1 MKLSYVNIMCGILA
15 NPFVIVQ
22 GAATMNHHIRG
33 SKIEDP
39 FDNHE
44 HRSLQQQPRANFV
57 SLFSKFGG
65 FQLCTRDDNGELDQY
80 LLGITNTRNDCAGGC
95 ISHGRDEGLLGIR
108 HDRTTNACTCLYE
121 LGEGPEQNVNI
132 PVSTTPSITSTYYCL
147 AYNPIP
153 EFEYFGN
160 GNCLDVNGEN
170 YDFAF
175 LHDVP
180 NAHVCGTTCLANA
193 DTRNNLVGMSHY
205 SPDGRGRCFCL
216 YEDGTL
222 PTENAFD
229 TTTSTSIALHPQF
242 SGTGPVSQV
251 YSGNSGSLCFAYSE
265 RERLTVTAEIDPNDP

>member
-1 MKLSYVNIMCGILA
+1 MKVAFVNALSGIIA
-15 NPFVIVQ
+15 IFHVAVQ
-22 GAATMNHHIRG
+22 GAAATNHIRG

-39 FDNHE
+39 FNNHE
-44 HRSLQQQPRANFV
+44 HRNLQQQPRANFV

-65 FQLCTRDDNGELDQY
+65 VQLCTRVNNGELDQY

-121 LGEGPEQNVNI
+121 AGEGPEQNINI
-132 PVSTTPSITSTYYCL
+132 PVSTPSITSTYYYCL

-175 LHDVP
+175 LVEE
-180 NAHVCGTTCLANA
+180 L
-193 DTRNNLVGMSHY
+193 
-205 SPDGRGRCFCL
+205 
-216 YEDGTL
+216 
-222 PTENAFD
+222 
-229 TTTSTSIALHPQF
+229 
-242 SGTGPVSQV
+242 
-251 YSGNSGSLCFAYSE
+251 
-265 RERLTVTAEIDPNDP
+265 